1 MNIALSDKDIKRALG
16 NNTLILSY
24 FDLAKYKSVED
35 ILRAHHSAIILYINQ
50 GDNRGHWTCIIKH
63 PDRSGS
69 KIDRSGSKID
79 RLEFFD
85 SYGGIMN
92 GRPDA
97 EFQFI
102 DKDQRKIN
110 YRGAPYLSKLLYDYA
125 KKGGVVEYNHHELQ
139 KEGQNIATCGRHC
152 IARIKTRH
160 LPLDTYASMIKRL
173 GDIDKTVVDLTRGLI
188 GK

>member
-35 ILRAHHSAIILYINQ
+35 ILRAHHSAIILYINE

-63 PDRSGS
+63 PDR
-69 KIDRSGSKID
+69 I
-79 RLEFFD
+79 EFFD
-85 SYGGIMN
+85 SYGGVMN

-102 DKDQRKIN
+102 DKNQRKVN

-125 KKGGVVEYNHHELQ
+125 KKGGIVEYNHHELQ
-139 KEGQNIATCGRHC
+139 KEGSNIATCGRHC

-173 GDIDKTVVDLTRGLI
+173 GDIDKAVVDLTRGLI